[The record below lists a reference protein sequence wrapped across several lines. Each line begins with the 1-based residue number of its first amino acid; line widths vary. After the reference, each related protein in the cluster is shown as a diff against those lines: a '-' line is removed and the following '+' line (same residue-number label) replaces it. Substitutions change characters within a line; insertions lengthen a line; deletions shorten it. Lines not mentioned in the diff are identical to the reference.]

1 MQTTGFRILSLYLAL
16 SVLPGHDAAAEYV
29 RKRILPDYFIPAQE
43 LEPQQEK
50 LPPIKYRYGEEETIS
65 SRSYDNLPTT
75 RAVPLISAAD
85 AASSPQ
91 AETAL
96 RREAEKSASG
106 IKEESSSQSSAPLET
121 AEKTVPEYQQ
131 KYQEYLRDIKKV
143 SAGKKMPS
151 NPRLTKD
158 LTKMNSDERILV
170 DQKFNAG
177 RNVLG
182 DFRNALGGH

>member
-1 MQTTGFRILSLYLAL
+1 MQTTGFRILSLCLAM
-16 SVLPGHDAAAEYV
+16 SALPGHDAAAEYV
-29 RKRILPDYFIPAQE
+29 RKRVLPDYFIPAQE
-43 LEPQQEK
+43 LQPKQEK

-75 RAVPLISAAD
+75 RAVSAAAVD
-85 AASSPQ
+85 TPLPPQEKAAP
-91 AETAL
+91 
-96 RREAEKSASG
+96 G
-106 IKEESSSQSSAPLET
+106 VKEESSLQPSAPLET
-121 AEKTVPEYQQ
+121 AEKNVPEYQQ

-158 LTKMNSDERILV
+158 LAKMNSDERILV

-177 RNVLG
+177 RDVLG
-182 DFRNALGGH
+182 DFKNALSGH

>member
-1 MQTTGFRILSLYLAL
+1 MSCHVG
-16 SVLPGHDAAAEYV
+16 AARGMMPPPNMSANAV
-29 RKRILPDYFIPAQE
+29 LPDYFIPAQE
-43 LEPQQEK
+43 LQPKQEK

-75 RAVPLISAAD
+75 RAVSAAAVD
-85 AASSPQ
+85 TPLPLQ
-91 AETAL
+91 ETTPP
-96 RREAEKSASG
+96 RQEAEKAAPG
-106 IKEESSSQSSAPLET
+106 VKEESSLQPSAPLET
-121 AEKTVPEYQQ
+121 AEKNVPEYQQ

-158 LTKMNSDERILV
+158 LAKMNSDERILV

-177 RNVLG
+177 RDVLG
-182 DFRNALGGH
+182 DFKNALSGH

>member
-1 MQTTGFRILSLYLAL
+1 MQTTGFRILSLCLAM
-16 SVLPGHDAAAEYV
+16 SALPGHDAAAEYV
-29 RKRILPDYFIPAQE
+29 RKRVLPDYFIPAQE
-43 LEPQQEK
+43 LQPKQEK

-75 RAVPLISAAD
+75 RAVSAAAVD
-85 AASSPQ
+85 TPLPPQ
-91 AETAL
+91 ETMPP
-96 RREAEKSASG
+96 RQEAEKAAPG
-106 IKEESSSQSSAPLET
+106 VKEESSLQPSAPLET
-121 AEKTVPEYQQ
+121 AEKNVPEYQQ

-158 LTKMNSDERILV
+158 LAKMNSDERILV

-177 RNVLG
+177 RDVLG
-182 DFRNALGGH
+182 DFKNALSGH